1 MDENEGMEG
10 HVIQGLDVL
19 DVLGFISKKQKRFLA
34 IGLNELEEIFRIHD
48 IKNLNELEKI
58 CKELELERDSEE
70 FQVLEKLILLD
81 RDSEEFQLVRKLI
94 LDLVNEY
101 TRSILRV
108 IFGDIETLKYKEPK
122 KEEPRVYE

>member
-1 MDENEGMEG
+1 MDE
-10 HVIQGLDVL
+10 
-19 DVLGFISKKQKRFLA
+19 KKRFLA

-48 IKNLNELEKI
+48 AKSLIQLEKIYETLELEK
-58 CKELELERDSEE
+58 DSDE
-70 FQVLEKLILLD
+70 FQSLEKLILLD
-81 RDSEEFQLVRKLI
+81 KDSDEFQLVRKLI